1 MQLSLRPLITT
12 CTVASA
18 YSIHSKRQSGMR
30 SQQARTV
37 TKYSLDRDEAVQK
50 QHLRQFWKKFKHW
63 KKIAALQEGS
73 WFPSLS
79 VSKAQNTVST
89 LSHTKTHVCST
100 YPRWPPG
107 ASVNTGFLS
116 KCLRLKDTDRSCP
129 LYLGNWQTRSCE
141 RFGSSHWSVCIA
153 ASVRVCLDLPT
164 HSHWQAYTICT
175 AVCTCLKQGCKYEF
189 TFIL

>member
-18 YSIHSKRQSGMR
+18 YSIHSKRHSGMR

-100 YPRWPPG
+100 YPPL
-107 ASVNTGFLS
+107 ASRCFCKYGLFIKVSPAERHGQILS
-116 KCLRLKDTDRSCP
+116 AIFRKLTNSELREVWLLP
-129 LYLGNWQTRSCE
+129 LECVY
-141 RFGSSHWSVCIA
+141 SS
-153 ASVRVCLDLPT
+153 
-164 HSHWQAYTICT
+164 
-175 AVCTCLKQGCKYEF
+175 VCTCVLGSSNTLTLTGIHDLYCSVYVSE
-189 TFIL
+189 TGL